1 MAGSIRE
8 IFKRHACR
16 TKVYSRSLQDRNNE
30 IKMDST
36 HQQKSLPRV
45 LITRDESFC
54 ESGKNA
60 DAKDKWY
67 NSNWNAN
74 HTWTE
79 AVGWVNINDN
89 VTWRS
94 EAVQSLSF

>member
-1 MAGSIRE
+1 
-8 IFKRHACR
+8 
-16 TKVYSRSLQDRNNE
+16 
-30 IKMDST
+30 MDST